1 MTSFD
6 TPLLDVDFGHL
17 LTGSNFSERP
27 RVGDGDNDGKNDR
40 ENGGGASMNGSPY
53 LASTLSVPCTGGD
66 TLMRNHYMDGYHIS
80 NARPLRPRPIP
91 PVAIYWWQVYP
102 RECLAYTLRKY
113 W

>member
-1 MTSFD
+1 MAECFNFFDLKSRIMTSFD

-53 LASTLSVPCTGGD
+53 LASTLSVPCTGG
-66 TLMRNHYMDGYHIS
+66 TR
-80 NARPLRPRPIP
+80 
-91 PVAIYWWQVYP
+91 
-102 RECLAYTLRKY
+102 
-113 W
+113 